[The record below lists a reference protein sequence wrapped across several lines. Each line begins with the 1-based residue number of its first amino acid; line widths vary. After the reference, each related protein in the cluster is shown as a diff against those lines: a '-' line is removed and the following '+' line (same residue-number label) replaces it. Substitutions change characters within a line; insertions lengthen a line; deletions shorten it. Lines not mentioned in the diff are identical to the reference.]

1 VKTTPVSPERPL
13 TPRSARGHGI
23 AVACFSVG
31 FLWGGRAAAQE
42 SPHAA
47 GRHGD
52 GSELHGIAALA
63 FGKGLRFNNPYRLAT
78 PLGDTA
84 ESVSLSATYLDLG
97 LGVLWVNG
105 ESLLHGAALSA
116 VVALDGIS
124 QLGVTPSYLTLLAL
138 TPALA
143 LRGRLGIPIV
153 ITPDTTVGLEA
164 ALGSRFAVALG
175 LAVTA
180 ELVGDV
186 FFGAATE
193 ERSVTTIPMLSLQL
207 GVQFE
212 HAMHL

>member
-1 VKTTPVSPERPL
+1 V
-13 TPRSARGHGI
+13 
-23 AVACFSVG
+23 
-31 FLWGGRAAAQE
+31 
-42 SPHAA
+42 
-47 GRHGD
+47 D
-52 GSELHGIAALA
+52 GSEIHGIAALA

-105 ESLLHGAALSA
+105 EDLVHGAAVSG

-124 QLGVTPSYLTLLAL
+124 QFGVTPSYLALLAL
-138 TPALA
+138 SPALA

-164 ALGSRFAVALG
+164 AFGSRFAVALG
-175 LAVTA
+175 LALTA

-212 HAMHL
+212 HEMHL

>member
-1 VKTTPVSPERPL
+1 MKTTPIGLERPL
-13 TPRSARGHGI
+13 TAWSARAHGI

-47 GRHGD
+47 GRRGD
-52 GSELHGIAALA
+52 GSEIHGIAALA

-97 LGVLWVNG
+97 LGVLWVNA
-105 ESLLHGAALSA
+105 ESLVHGATLSG

-124 QLGVTPSYLTLLAL
+124 QFGITPSYLTLFAL

-143 LRGRLGIPIV
+143 LRGRVGVPIV

-164 ALGSRFAVALG
+164 AFGSRLSVALG

-212 HAMHL
+212 HEMHL